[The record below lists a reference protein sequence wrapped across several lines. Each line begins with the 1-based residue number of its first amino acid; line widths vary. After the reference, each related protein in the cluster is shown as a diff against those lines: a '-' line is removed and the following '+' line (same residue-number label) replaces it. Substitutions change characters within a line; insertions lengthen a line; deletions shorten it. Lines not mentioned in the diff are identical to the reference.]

1 MKRRYF
7 GLAAALL
14 SVFITSA
21 CVLQVQV
28 QVKGD
33 VYIQYGWDS
42 GVWDV
47 NDTNPSFQY
56 VTAENQ
62 FYLSETGT
70 YYASYRTLYGGYY
83 VFNYILTA
91 DVVDSTDPYGPL
103 STYFYIYLA
112 NSGPIISDP
121 VYYGRDISG
130 GSVSAN
136 PLARSVTPT
145 PDILADRENLGAPS
159 IVLEKKL
166 NGYTLHLE
174 CWKLQ

>member
-1 MKRRYF
+1 MIRKCLGF
-7 GLAAALL
+7 ALAGLACF
-14 SVFITSA
+14 VITS

-28 QVKGD
+28 QVEGD

-47 NDTNPSFQY
+47 TDTNPAFFY

-70 YYASYRTLYGGYY
+70 YYASFRTLYGGYY
-83 VFNYILTA
+83 VFNYVLTA

-103 STYFYIYLA
+103 STYFYMYLA

-121 VYYGRDISG
+121 VHYGRDLSDNAGSG
-130 GSVSAN
+130 KL
-136 PLARSVTPT
+136 LARAATAAPA
-145 PDILADRENLGAPS
+145 ILATRENLGEPS
-159 IVLEKKL
+159 SILEKKL

-174 CWKLQ
+174 FWKLQ